1 MQSTRIPVCKQ
12 ISLIDAIAAK
22 TGEISVY
29 IKFHALLLKYD
40 RQDQHRP
47 ISVSTSSWSNIV
59 EIFSADIVI
68 VGAGGAGL
76 RAAIAAAEAHPQLN
90 IALVS
95 KVYPMRSHTVAAEG
109 GSAAVAQDNDSF
121 ASHFQDTV
129 SGGDWL
135 CEQDVVDYF
144 VRHCPQEMTQLE
156 LWGCPWSRKDDGSIN
171 VRRFGGMKT
180 ERTWF
185 AADKTGFHI
194 LHTLY
199 QTSLKYPQIR
209 RFDEYFVVDLLV
221 DDGRVH
227 GLLAINMME
236 GTRVQIRAKAV
247 VMATGGAGRVYRY
260 NTNGGIVTGDGMG
273 MALRHGVPLRD
284 MEFVQYH
291 PTGLPGSGILMTEG
305 CRGEGGVLINKNGY
319 RYLQDY
325 GMGPE
330 TPLGQPKNRT
340 MELGPRDKVSQ
351 AFWHESLAGRTDPTP
366 RGDVVYLDL
375 RHLGEKKL
383 RERLPFIC
391 ELAKSYVGI
400 DPARD
405 PIPVRPTAHY
415 TMGGIETNARCATRI
430 DGLFAVG
437 ECSAVGLHGA
447 NRLGSNSLAELVVF
461 GRLAGE
467 QAAQFALNANT
478 ASNWAITAQ
487 GRDIERS
494 LHSMMQQE
502 GTENWA
508 TIRDE
513 MGLSMEE
520 GCGIYRTPELMQ
532 KTIAKIDELKA
543 RLKKVKIKDT
553 SSVFN
558 TDLLYTLELGYGLDV
573 AQCMVHSAFQRKES
587 RGAHQR
593 VDNGCT
599 ERDDVNFLK
608 HSLAFYIPD
617 GSPRLDYSAVNITTL
632 APAQRVYGAAADV
645 QDLKD
650 KEQTGD

>member
-1 MQSTRIPVCKQ
+1 M
-12 ISLIDAIAAK
+12 
-22 TGEISVY
+22 
-29 IKFHALLLKYD
+29 
-40 RQDQHRP
+40 
-47 ISVSTSSWSNIV
+47 
-59 EIFSADIVI
+59 EIFNADIVI
-68 VGAGGAGL
+68 IGAGGAGL
-76 RAAIAAAEAHPQLN
+76 RAAIAAAEAHPTLS

-109 GSAAVAQDNDSF
+109 GSAAVTKDEDSF
-121 ASHFQDTV
+121 DFHFQDTV

-144 VRHCPQEMTQLE
+144 VHQCPQEMTQLE
-156 LWGCPWSRKDDGSIN
+156 LWGCPWSRKEDGSIN
-171 VRRFGGMKT
+171 VRRFGGMKI

-199 QTSLKYPQIR
+199 QTSLKYPQIH
-209 RFDEYFVVDLLV
+209 RFDEHFVIDILV
-221 DDGRVH
+221 DEGRAQGVV
-227 GLLAINMME
+227 AINMME
-236 GTRVQIRAKAV
+236 GTRVQIRANAV

-305 CRGEGGVLINKNGY
+305 CRGEGGILVNKNGY

-330 TPLGQPKNRT
+330 TPLGHPQNKY

-351 AFWHESLAGRTDPTP
+351 AFWHEWRAGRTDSTP

-391 ELAKSYVGI
+391 ELSKAYVGV
-400 DPARD
+400 DPVSA

-415 TMGGIETNARCATRI
+415 TMGGIETDANCATRI
-430 DGLFAVG
+430 AGLYAVG
-437 ECSAVGLHGA
+437 ECSSVGLHGA

-467 QAAQFALNANT
+467 QAAQYALGSAPLNT
-478 ASNWAITAQ
+478 SALTAQ
-487 GRDIERS
+487 AADIERR
-494 LHSMMQQE
+494 LQQIMQQE
-502 GTENWA
+502 GNESWA
-508 TIRDE
+508 AIRDE

-532 KTIAKIDELKA
+532 KTIDKLAELKE
-543 RLKKVKIKDT
+543 RFKKVKIKDT

-573 AQCMVHSAFQRKES
+573 AQCMAHSAFQRKES

-593 VDNGCT
+593 LDDDCT
-599 ERDDVNFLK
+599 KRDDVNFLK
-608 HSLAFYIPD
+608 HSLAFYQGD
-617 GSPRLDYSAVNITTL
+617 DAPRLDYSPVKITTL
-632 APAQRVYGAAADV
+632 PPAQRAYGAAGEA
-645 QDLKD
+645 QDKTK
-650 KEQTGD
+650 KEQSNG

>member
-1 MQSTRIPVCKQ
+1 MQT
-12 ISLIDAIAAK
+12 
-22 TGEISVY
+22 
-29 IKFHALLLKYD
+29 F
-40 RQDQHRP
+40 
-47 ISVSTSSWSNIV
+47 N
-59 EIFSADIVI
+59 ADIVI

-76 RAAIAAAEAHPQLN
+76 RAAIAATEANPSLN
-90 IALVS
+90 IALIS

-109 GSAAVAQDNDSF
+109 GSAAVTQDHDSF
-121 ASHFQDTV
+121 AYHFQDTV

-135 CEQDVVDYF
+135 CEQDVVDHF
-144 VRHCPQEMTQLE
+144 VHQCPEEMAQLE
-156 LWGCPWSRKDDGSIN
+156 IWGCPWSRKDDGSIN
-171 VRRFGGMKT
+171 VRRFGGMKI

-194 LHTLY
+194 LHTLF
-199 QTSLKYPQIR
+199 QTSLKYPKIK
-209 RFDEYFVVDLLV
+209 RFDEHFVLDILV

-227 GLLAINMME
+227 GVVAINMME
-236 GTRVQIRAKAV
+236 GEKVQIRANAV
-247 VMATGGAGRVYRY
+247 VMATGGAGRVYHY

-273 MALRHGVPLRD
+273 MALRHGIPLRD

-305 CRGEGGVLINKNGY
+305 CRGEGGILINKEGY

-330 TPLGQPKNRT
+330 TPLGEPKNKY

-351 AFWHESLAGRTDPTP
+351 AFWHEWRAGRTESTP

-391 ELAKSYVGI
+391 ELAKAYVGV
-400 DPARD
+400 DPVNE

-415 TMGGIETNARCATRI
+415 TMGGIETNAHCETRI
-430 DGLFAVG
+430 KGLFAVG
-437 ECSAVGLHGA
+437 ECSSVGLHGA

-461 GRLAGE
+461 GRMAGE
-467 QAAQFALNANT
+467 QAALRATETVSTANSAALD
-478 ASNWAITAQ
+478 AQ
-487 GRDIERS
+487 VADIENR
-494 LHSMMQQE
+494 LQALMAQE
-502 GTENWA
+502 GDESWA

-513 MGLSMEE
+513 MGMSMEE

-532 KTIAKIDELKA
+532 KTIDKLAELKQ
-543 RLKKVKIKDT
+543 RYKRIKIKDT

-573 AQCMVHSAFQRKES
+573 AECMAHSAFHRKES

-593 VDNGCT
+593 LDEGCT
-599 ERDDVNFLK
+599 QRDDENFLK
-608 HSLAFYIPD
+608 HTLAFYQPD
-617 GSPRLDYSAVNITTL
+617 AAPRLEYGDVKITTL
-632 APAQRVYGAAADV
+632 PPAKRVYGGESDA
-645 QDLKD
+645 QDKKD
-650 KEQTGD
+650 KEQSHG